1 MVKPQG
7 SPVNPL
13 TALNTTWGVLSEC
26 PHTPTEQV
34 CESFHTTGLP
44 CLDAGSCF
52 QGHGTPSQAFKLI
65 FNCKVSLN
73 SKTPVRAQ
81 RMDRTVLGTSCSAPE
96 KEGLRGSWGKSL
108 ESHLCSDQSGPQGVH
123 DLSATTC
130 PSLHEVPLDPECSIL
145 SEATRLQL

>member
-1 MVKPQG
+1 MVSKMVKPQG

-13 TALNTTWGVLSEC
+13 TKHDLGGSQRVSPRT
-26 PHTPTEQV
+26 H
-34 CESFHTTGLP
+34 ESFHTTGLP

-52 QGHGTPSQAFKLI
+52 QEHGTPSQAFKLI
-65 FNCKVSLN
+65 FN

-81 RMDRTVLGTSCSAPE
+81 RTDRTVLGTSCSAPE